1 MLDLSKVSVS
11 TWMPI
16 RCLKVAFSRGEFTVQ
31 AITLTFQLYLKSYKM
46 K

>member
-1 MLDLSKVSVS
+1 MLDLSRVSVS

-31 AITLTFQLYLKSYKM
+31 AITLTYQVVFEKL
-46 K
+46 